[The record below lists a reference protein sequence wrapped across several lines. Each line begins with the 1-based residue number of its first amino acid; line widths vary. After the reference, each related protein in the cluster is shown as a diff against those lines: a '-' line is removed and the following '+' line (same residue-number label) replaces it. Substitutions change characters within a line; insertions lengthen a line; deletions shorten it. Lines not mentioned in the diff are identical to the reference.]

1 MMVSPIDVADFI
13 SGGLGKLSLIVC
25 HVDLDSESS
34 PSVLSLL

>member
-1 MMVSPIDVADFI
+1 MVSPIDVGDI

-25 HVDLDSESS
+25 HVDLDSEFS